1 MFPIVIA
8 VVLLMLVQPVAAASA
23 QSASFTGQ
31 IQPTLVA
38 NELFLSNI
46 RQALPS
52 SDMDALA
59 QQTATTL
66 DIGEQLA
73 QQLDQAIVLAP
84 DDAARSRVEGVLT
97 HTQAAV
103 ASLQLA
109 QLETT
114 ADAARGRLD
123 QARGEAQE
131 GLDELRPF
139 VLGLATPVAM
149 PQALPTA
156 GSLYGPEIATLPLIG
171 MMLIVVGAVL
181 RRGGRAPAVI
191 CLVRT
196 AVTEKS
202 SRRRPERTQP
212 RPA

>member
-23 QSASFTGQ
+23 QSTSFTGQ
-31 IQPTLVA
+31 IQPTLAA

-66 DIGEQLA
+66 DIGQQLA

-109 QLETT
+109 QLETS

-139 VLGLATPVAM
+139 VLGLATPIAM

-156 GSLYGPEIATLPLIG
+156 GSLYGPEVASLPLLGI
-171 MMLIVVGAVL
+171 MLIVVGAVL
-181 RRGGRAPAVI
+181 RRDAAGRP
-191 CLVRT
+191 
-196 AVTEKS
+196 
-202 SRRRPERTQP
+202 
-212 RPA
+212 

>member
-1 MFPIVIA
+1 MFRIVIA
-8 VVLLMLVQPVAAASA
+8 VALLTLVQPVARASA
-23 QSASFTGQ
+23 QSADFPGQ
-31 IQPTLVA
+31 IQPTLA
-38 NELFLSNI
+38 TNELFLSQI

-52 SDMDALA
+52 SDMDAIA
-59 QQTATTL
+59 QQTSTTL
-66 DIGEQLA
+66 DIGQQLA
-73 QQLDQAIVLAP
+73 QRLEQAAVLAP

-109 QLETT
+109 EAETS

-139 VLGLATPVAM
+139 VVGLGTPVAM

-156 GSLYGPEIATLPLIG
+156 GSLYGPEIASLPLIG

-181 RRGGRAPAVI
+181 RRGAA
-191 CLVRT
+191 
-196 AVTEKS
+196 
-202 SRRRPERTQP
+202 RRP
-212 RPA
+212 